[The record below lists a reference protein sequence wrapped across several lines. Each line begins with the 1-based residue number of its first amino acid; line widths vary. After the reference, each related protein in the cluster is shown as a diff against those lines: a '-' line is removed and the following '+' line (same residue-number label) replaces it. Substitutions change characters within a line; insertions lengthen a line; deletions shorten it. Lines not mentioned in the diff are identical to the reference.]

1 MLILSNFGQN
11 SRTVGRTPW
20 GMASST
26 VLCIHRNP
34 SQLSLLAENGFKLV
48 TATNGHDGLRIF
60 SSQAVDAIV
69 LEYHLGFLDGAVV
82 ASAIKQVRPKVPIVM
97 LVDSL
102 ELPDGALK
110 SVDAVVAKSDGPH
123 FLWAAVDFVVNV
135 KPSQSLDQ
143 ARSIPAGRGHPPI
156 SPHLNKNS
164 EEPASEVERSSRR
177 RRRKAS

>member
-1 MLILSNFGQN
+1 
-11 SRTVGRTPW
+11 
-20 GMASST
+20 MARST

-69 LEYHLGFLDGAVV
+69 LEYHLGFLDGVVV
-82 ASAIKQVRPKVPIVM
+82 ASAIKQARPKVPIVM

-102 ELPDGALK
+102 ELPEGALR

-135 KPSQSLDQ
+135 KPSQLLDQ
-143 ARSIPAGRGHPPI
+143 ARSIPAGAAPPLI
-156 SPHLNKNS
+156 SPHLNQTS
-164 EEPASEVERSSRR
+164 GEPTSEVERAPRR
-177 RRRKAS
+177 RRRKVS